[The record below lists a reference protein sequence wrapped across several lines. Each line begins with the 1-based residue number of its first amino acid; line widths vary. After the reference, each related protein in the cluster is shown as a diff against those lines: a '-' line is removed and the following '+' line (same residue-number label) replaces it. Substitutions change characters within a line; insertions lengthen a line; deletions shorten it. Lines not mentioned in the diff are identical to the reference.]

1 MKDFTF
7 IFTVGGDKHHYT
19 NMFRCMRRFERLSFK
34 PKCLVLEFGNQ
45 LKTCDDYEVISY
57 PKLIDF
63 NSGKKVGYI
72 IWRHKYE
79 GALQVKT
86 KYGAYIDTDTV
97 IAQDNFKY
105 LVSQLKGG
113 IAVTKHFWV
122 PSIGAYREKAVSGNN
137 VMDFEHARDMLN
149 LSYEDSFY
157 AGGFFLFEN
166 NSNVREIF
174 KRTLFFNDSFY
185 SGKDAYVKSITDE
198 LFFAAALKERKDLI
212 REIGGGFNHCSMGDE
227 HMPMMLYDSLL
238 YGKNS
243 YELFWTKVT
252 VLHCDVERRDPSEKY
267 EGCLKEEIKKAF
279 YI

>member
-19 NMFRCMRRFERLSFK
+19 NMFRCMRSFERLSFK

-166 NSNVREIF
+166 
-174 KRTLFFNDSFY
+174 
-185 SGKDAYVKSITDE
+185 
-198 LFFAAALKERKDLI
+198 
-212 REIGGGFNHCSMGDE
+212 CSMGDE